1 MPAVYLIRH
10 GQASFGAEDYD
21 QLSELGVEQAG
32 LLGRALKGAGIGAD
46 QVICGGMKRHTQTAG
61 ACLAAMGAERDW
73 RTDEGFDEFDHMDVI
88 GTHRPELD
96 TMEALVRHLAA
107 EDDPRRAFQALF
119 DRALSAWIRGEADYR
134 ESWLAFQARV
144 MASLERSID
153 GLAPGGSA
161 LIFTSGG
168 VISAAAQALLGF
180 ESGRMPAFNAGLA
193 NAAITR
199 VVSGRGGPRMLS
211 FNEHVFLPGAM
222 VSYR

>member
-61 ACLAAMGAERDW
+61 ACLAAMGAARDW
-73 RTDEGFDEFDHMDVI
+73 RTDEGFAEFDHLDVI
-88 GTHRPELD
+88 GAHRPELGS
-96 TMEALVRHLAA
+96 MAALVEHLADSP
-107 EDDPRRAFQALF
+107 EPKKDFQALF
-119 DRALSAWIRGEADYR
+119 DAALGAWIRGDGEYQ
-134 ESWLAFQARV
+134 ESWPAFQARV
-144 MASLERSID
+144 MASLEGVLH
-153 GLAPGGSA
+153 GLGRGRAA
-161 LIFTSGG
+161 LVFTSGG

-180 ESGRMPAFNAGLA
+180 EPARVPVFNAGLA

-199 VVSGRGGPRMLS
+199 VVSGRGGARMLS
-211 FNEHVFLPGAM
+211 FNEHVFLPGAL